1 MDLAHTNIA
10 SPMKLL
16 ATRADVDNV
25 SIQPEKAVDKY
36 ASGPP
41 AMSRLV
47 IHIRNPMA
55 SVVETAITRK
65 KARIMPYA
73 M

>member
-1 MDLAHTNIA
+1 MA

-16 ATRADVDNV
+16 AIRADVDNV
-25 SIQPEKAVDKY
+25 LIQPEKVSDKY

-41 AMSRLV
+41 AISRLV
-47 IHIRNPMA
+47 IHISNPTT
-55 SVVETAITRK
+55 SVVETAITRR